1 MIIKDSLVINSRTR
15 FQIIDITSYINE
27 KIDKSSV
34 SLGLI
39 NIFTK
44 HTTSAIIINEN
55 EEGLGYDIQNLLYD
69 LIPESNEYSHDLIDH
84 NAHSHLKSLFL
95 SPQETVPIVDGR
107 MDLGTWQSV
116 FFIELDGPR
125 SKRKIDLTI
134 MFIKNILF

>member
-15 FQIIDITSYINE
+15 FQIIDITSY
-27 KIDKSSV
+27 
-34 SLGLI
+34 
-39 NIFTK
+39 
-44 HTTSAIIINEN
+44 INEN

-134 MFIKNILF
+134 MGE

>member
-39 NIFTK
+39 NIFAK
-44 HTTSAIIINEN
+44 HTTSSIIINEN

-95 SPQETVPIVDGR
+95 SPQETVPIVDGFYINN
-107 MDLGTWQSV
+107 
-116 FFIELDGPR
+116 FFI
-125 SKRKIDLTI
+125 I
-134 MFIKNILF
+134 IK

>member
-44 HTTSAIIINEN
+44 HTTSSIIINEN

-134 MFIKNILF
+134 MGE

>member
-39 NIFTK
+39 NIFAK
-44 HTTSAIIINEN
+44 HTTSSIIINEN

-134 MFIKNILF
+134 MGE

>member
-39 NIFTK
+39 NIFAK
-44 HTTSAIIINEN
+44 HTTSSIIINEN

-134 MFIKNILF
+134 IGE

>member
-15 FQIIDITSYINE
+15 FQIIDITPYINE
-27 KIDKSSV
+27 KIDKSPV
-34 SLGLI
+34 SSGLI

-55 EEGLGYDIQNLLYD
+55 EAGLGCDIQNILYD
-69 LIPESNEYSHDLIDH
+69 LIPENNNYSHDIIDH

-95 SPQETVPIVDGR
+95 SPQETVPIVDGH

-125 SKRKIDLTI
+125 SKRKVDLTI
-134 MFIKNILF
+134 MGE

>member
-134 MFIKNILF
+134 IGE

>member
-15 FQIIDITSYINE
+15 FQIIYITSYINE

-39 NIFTK
+39 NIFAK
-44 HTTSAIIINEN
+44 HTTSSIIINEN

-134 MFIKNILF
+134 IGE

>member
-134 MFIKNILF
+134 MGE

>member
-15 FQIIDITSYINE
+15 FQIIDITPYINE

-44 HTTSAIIINEN
+44 HTTSSIIINEN

-134 MFIKNILF
+134 MGE

>member
-15 FQIIDITSYINE
+15 FQITDITSYVDE

-39 NIFTK
+39 NIFAK
-44 HTTSAIIINEN
+44 HTTSSIIINEN

-134 MFIKNILF
+134 MGE

>member
-55 EEGLGYDIQNLLYD
+55 EEGLGCDIQNILYE
-69 LIPESNEYSHDLIDH
+69 LIPERNEYSHDLIDH

-95 SPQETVPIVDGR
+95 SPQETVPIVDGH

-134 MFIKNILF
+134 MGE

>member
-39 NIFTK
+39 NIFAN
-44 HTTSAIIINEN
+44 HTTSSIIINEN
-55 EEGLGYDIQNLLYD
+55 EEGLGYDIQNLLYH

-134 MFIKNILF
+134 MGE

>member
-44 HTTSAIIINEN
+44 HTTSSIIINEN

-134 MFIKNILF
+134 IGE

>member
-39 NIFTK
+39 NIFAK
-44 HTTSAIIINEN
+44 HTTSSIIINEN

-95 SPQETVPIVDGR
+95 SPQETVPIVDGH

-134 MFIKNILF
+134 MGE

>member
-39 NIFTK
+39 NIFAK
-44 HTTSAIIINEN
+44 HTTSSIIINEN

-125 SKRKIDLTI
+125 HGRTISLTI
-134 MFIKNILF
+134 IGE

>member
-44 HTTSAIIINEN
+44 HTTSAIIIDEN

-134 MFIKNILF
+134 MGE

>member
-44 HTTSAIIINEN
+44 HTTSSIIINEN

-95 SPQETVPIVDGR
+95 SPQETVPIVDGH

-134 MFIKNILF
+134 IGE

>member
-125 SKRKIDLTI
+125 SKRKIDLII
-134 MFIKNILF
+134 MGE